1 MSDTKFV
8 SADHTRE
15 LPVSGSE
22 AWGRFGASS
31 EKPGS
36 EITILKAVSTILVIA
51 RRRKKR
57 QLEDAVSNLKGM
69 DVRWAGADQFF
80 VMSVGCGDGETEQ
93 IVRKKIGDVASV
105 VDQSH
110 GRVVFQISGSK
121 ARDILAKG
129 TPVDLRD
136 ERFPVGKSALTQLAH
151 IGAHLTR
158 VADDVFQVSVFRGFS
173 ESLMDWLKSQSMMY
187 GVTIR

>member
-1 MSDTKFV
+1 MSDTKV
-8 SADHTRE
+8 STVRARE
-15 LPVSGSE
+15 LPVADSE
-22 AWGRFGASS
+22 ARGRFGTGG

-36 EITILKAVSTILVIA
+36 EISILSAVSTVLVIA

-57 QLEDAVSNLKGM
+57 QLEDAVAGLKGM

-80 VMSVGCGDGETEQ
+80 VMAVGAPDGEVEKA
-93 IVRKKIGDVASV
+93 VRKKIGDLASV

-110 GRVVFQISGSK
+110 GRVVFQISGER

-136 ERFPVGKSALTQLAH
+136 ERFPIGKSALTQIAH

-158 VADDVFQVSVFRGFS
+158 VAQDAYQVSVFRGFS
-173 ESLMDWLKSQSMMY
+173 ESFMDWLKSQSLMY
-187 GVTIR
+187 GVAIA

>member
-1 MSDTKFV
+1 MPETKIV
-8 SADHTRE
+8 STVHTRE
-15 LPVSGSE
+15 LPVSDSE
-22 AWGRFGASS
+22 ARGRFGTGT

-36 EITILKAVSTILVIA
+36 EITIINAVSTVLVIA

-57 QLEDAVSNLKGM
+57 QLEEAVSNLKGM

-80 VMSVGCGDGETEQ
+80 VMAVGQPDGEVES
-93 IVRKKIGDVASV
+93 IVRKKVGEVASV

-110 GRVVFQISGSK
+110 GRVVFQISGEK

-136 ERFPVGKSALTQLAH
+136 ERFPVGKSALTQIAH

-158 VADDVFQVSVFRGFS
+158 VAQDSYQISVFRGFS
-173 ESLMDWLKSQSMMY
+173 ESFMDWLKSQSKMY
-187 GVTIR
+187 GVAIS

>member
-8 SADHTRE
+8 STVHTRE
-15 LPVSGSE
+15 LPVSDSE
-22 AWGRFGASS
+22 ARGRFGANS

-36 EITILKAVSTILVIA
+36 EITILKAVTTVLVIA

-57 QLEDAVSNLKGM
+57 QLEEVVASLKGM

-80 VMSVGCGDGETEQ
+80 VMAVGAEDGDIEKK
-93 IVRKKIGDVASV
+93 VRAKVGDVASV

-110 GRVVFQISGSK
+110 GRVVFQIAGSK

-136 ERFPVGKSALTQLAH
+136 ERFPIGKSSLTQIAH

-158 VADDVFQVSVFRGFS
+158 VAQDAYQISVFRGFS
-173 ESLMDWLKSQSMMY
+173 ESFMDWLKSQSLMY
-187 GVTIR
+187 GVAIN